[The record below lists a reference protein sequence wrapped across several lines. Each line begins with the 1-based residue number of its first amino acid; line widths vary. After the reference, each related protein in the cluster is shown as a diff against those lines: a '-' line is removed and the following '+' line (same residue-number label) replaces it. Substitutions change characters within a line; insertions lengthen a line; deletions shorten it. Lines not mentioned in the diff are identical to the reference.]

1 MVQGVIINDDNCIVN
16 TNPATGEIISHVKC
30 TSPAVVDA
38 IVTQAKE
45 VQSFWAYDKTLEER
59 IDLLKKGLQLVK
71 TKSEE
76 FEKLIVCE
84 MGKPIKEAKEEI
96 EFACGKNDDGYM
108 QLLHDSLKPQTFGNS
123 VIVRHSIGVVVIL
136 SPWNFPVDEILLL
149 ALPSLASGNT
159 GKT

>member
-1 MVQGVIINDDNCIVN
+1 
-16 TNPATGEIISHVKC
+16 
-30 TSPAVVDA
+30 
-38 IVTQAKE
+38 
-45 VQSFWAYDKTLEER
+45 
-59 IDLLKKGLQLVK
+59 
-71 TKSEE
+71 
-76 FEKLIVCE
+76 

-159 GKT
+159 GKKMRHLEDIFSMFLIYPRPRRRFWHGV

>member
-1 MVQGVIINDDNCIVN
+1 MLQGVIINDENCIVN
-16 TNPATGEIISHVKC
+16 TNPATGEIISYVKC
-30 TSPAVVDA
+30 TSSEVVDT
-38 IVTQAKE
+38 IVTQSKE
-45 VQSFWAYDKTLEER
+45 VQSSWSYDISLEER

-96 EFACGKNDDGYM
+96 EFATGKVDDGYM
-108 QLLHDSLKPQTFGNS
+108 KLLHDSLKPQTFGNS
-123 VIVRHSIGVVVIL
+123 TIVRHSIGVVVIL

-159 GKT
+159 GM